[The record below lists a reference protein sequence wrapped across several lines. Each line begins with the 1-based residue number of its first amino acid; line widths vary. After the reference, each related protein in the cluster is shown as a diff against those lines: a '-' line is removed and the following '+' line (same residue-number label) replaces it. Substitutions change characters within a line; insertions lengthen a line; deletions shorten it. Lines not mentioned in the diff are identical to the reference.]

1 MEPKKKSTEPAMA
14 ELPASWKTL
23 PAGTPAPNW
32 VAAVDEVRRDINLDL
47 AEATK
52 RLLADRRAAARG
64 EEDERR
70 RPRNDDPQE
79 YPRHMPQDRDNLEIL
94 AAGRRNR
101 LQSNGRPR
109 FDLTDAE
116 VERSTQ
122 TAMRLADA
130 SKSQAGARATAGKPL
145 SA

>member
-1 MEPKKKSTEPAMA
+1 
-14 ELPASWKTL
+14 
-23 PAGTPAPNW
+23 
-32 VAAVDEVRRDINLDL
+32 
-47 AEATK
+47 
-52 RLLADRRAAARG
+52 
-64 EEDERR
+64 
-70 RPRNDDPQE
+70 
-79 YPRHMPQDRDNLEIL
+79 MPEDRDNLKIL

-116 VERSTQ
+116 IERSTQ

-130 SKSQAGARATAGKPL
+130 SKSQAEARVNADKPL